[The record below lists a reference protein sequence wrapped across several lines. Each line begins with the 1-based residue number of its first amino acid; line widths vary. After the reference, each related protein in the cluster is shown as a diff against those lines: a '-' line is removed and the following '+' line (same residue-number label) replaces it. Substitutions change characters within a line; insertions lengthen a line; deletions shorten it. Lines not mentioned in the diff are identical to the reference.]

1 METAMKRQRRA
12 VVAAALLLAFAA
24 GTARAGDGES
34 DDTLYRTLA
43 RWACATY
50 VTFEGLLAG
59 TSMTMCWMTNADFQ
73 PSP

>member
-1 METAMKRQRRA
+1 MNRHRRA
-12 VVAAALLLAFAA
+12 VVAAALLLALAV
-24 GTARAGDGES
+24 GPARAGEADT
-34 DDTLYRTLA
+34 DDSLYQTLA

-59 TSMTMCWMTNADFQ
+59 ASLTMCWMTSADFQ